1 MGNLAVKIIILFI
14 CTILS
19 CTKKPGM
26 WLNTLNTFF
35 HESFHAL
42 VSLILGNKVKE
53 IVIEKTTE
61 GSCIS
66 VSKSKL
72 RTFFS
77 SLAGYIGCS
86 LIPLLFVFCI
96 SKDISYYT
104 ILIITTYSFFI
115 LLFFIRN
122 TYALV
127 WTVCF
132 SCINLALV
140 LLPTSTYLKNI
151 VLFTYSTIILIE
163 NTKSCFILLY
173 LSLTKP
179 KKSGD
184 CTILAKITKIPAFIW
199 GLVFNAI
206 NIAVIYKI
214 LHLVF
219 LENYI

>member
-1 MGNLAVKIIILFI
+1 MGNLAVKIIILLL
-14 CTILS
+14 CALLS
-19 CTKKPGM
+19 CTRKPGL

-53 IVIEKTTE
+53 IVIKETKE
-61 GSCIS
+61 GSCTS

-96 SKDISYYT
+96 SKDISYYA
-104 ILIITTYSFFI
+104 IVIITFYSFFI

-127 WTVCF
+127 WTICF
-132 SCINLALV
+132 SCINLALI
-140 LLPTSTYLKNI
+140 LFPTPSSIQNL
-151 VLFTYSTIILIE
+151 VLFIYSTIILID
-163 NTKSCFILLY
+163 NTKACFTLLY

-179 KKSGD
+179 KNSGD
-184 CTILAKITKIPAFIW
+184 CAILANITKIPAFVW
-199 GLVFNAI
+199 GIVFNAV
-206 NIAVIYKI
+206 NTAVIYKI
-214 LHLVF
+214 SHLVF